1 LFYAVLFKF
10 FFLYSDVY
18 DFIINNVEPSKFD
31 LRPLAYLHV
40 HCMTVAGCPTAVV
53 SAYLHT

>member
-1 LFYAVLFKF
+1 
-10 FFLYSDVY
+10 VY

-40 HCMTVAGCPTAVV
+40 HCMAVAGCPTAVV